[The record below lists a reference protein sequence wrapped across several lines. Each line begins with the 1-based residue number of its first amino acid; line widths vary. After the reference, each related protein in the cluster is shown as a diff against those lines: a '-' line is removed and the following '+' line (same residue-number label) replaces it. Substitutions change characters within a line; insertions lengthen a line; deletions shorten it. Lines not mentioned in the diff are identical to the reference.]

1 VEPPGV
7 THPLYR
13 TTAIAGVGLK
23 QYKRGASP
31 LPERSVLVEA
41 ILAACADAGF
51 DPAEIDG
58 FVSYGDDKN
67 EPVRLMPEL
76 GMRELR
82 WSAQVWG
89 GGGGGIAGTFGVAAA
104 AILSGQASAVVIF
117 RALVEGSSGRMSAA
131 VMAHHLNAHLL
142 ASGVVSP
149 AQACALRAMRLF
161 EHHGVP
167 RDLVEDLVRASYHHG
182 ARNPEA
188 VAYGQNFD
196 IDELRRSRL
205 IAEPFRLFDCS
216 RENDGA
222 GALLMVS
229 AERARDL
236 AKPPVYLLGCAQGA
250 EAGWGDLLENDAD
263 DLYASGGFRA
273 LARRLYA
280 ETELSPADID
290 VVQLY
295 ENFDAQG
302 VMSLIDHGFCTHEN
316 AVEVI
321 RFENL
326 IADGGS
332 LPINTA
338 GGNLAQGFIHGIG
351 LPIEAVRQLRGESSN
366 PVANARTCLLAGGP
380 GAPTVSSAIFANDR
394 WGR

>member
-1 VEPPGV
+1 MSKSPLP
-7 THPLYR
+7 HPLYG

-23 QYKRGASP
+23 QFKRGASP
-31 LPERSVLVEA
+31 LPERSVLVDA
-41 ILAACADAGF
+41 ILSACAEAGF
-51 DPAEIDG
+51 DPADIDG

-76 GMRELR
+76 GIRQLN
-82 WSAQVWG
+82 WSAAVWG
-89 GGGGGIAGTFGVAAA
+89 GGGGGIAGAFGIAAS

-131 VMAHHLNAHLL
+131 VMAHHLNDHML
-142 ASGVVSP
+142 AAGIVSP
-149 AQACALRAMRLF
+149 AQVCAIRANRLF

-167 RDLVEDLVRASYHHG
+167 AGIVEELVRASYHHG

-188 VAYGQNFD
+188 VAYGQPFD
-196 IDELRRSRL
+196 IEALRQSRL

-222 GALLMVS
+222 GALLMLS

-250 EAGWGDLLENDAD
+250 EAGWGDLLDNDDPA
-263 DLYASGGFRA
+263 LYATAGFGSV
-273 LARRLYA
+273 ARRLYA
-280 ETELSPADID
+280 QTGLSPADID

-302 VMSLIDHGFCTHEN
+302 VMSLIDHGFCTYES
-316 AVEVI
+316 AAEVI

-326 IADGGS
+326 ISDGGK
-332 LPINTA
+332 LPVNTS

-351 LPIEAVRQLRGESSN
+351 LAVEAVRQLRGESAN
-366 PVANARTCLLAGGP
+366 PVAGAETCLLAGGP
-380 GAPTVSSAIFANDR
+380 GSPTVSSAIF
-394 WGR
+394 GRSA

>member
-1 VEPPGV
+1 V
-7 THPLYR
+7 THPLYGS
-13 TTAIAGVGLK
+13 TAVAGVGLR

-41 ILAACADAGF
+41 IVAACDEAGF
-51 DPAEIDG
+51 DPADIDG

-82 WSAQVWG
+82 WSSQVWG
-89 GGGGGIAGTFGVAAA
+89 GGGGGIAAAFGVAAS
-104 AILSGQASAVVIF
+104 AILTGQASAVVVF

-131 VMAHHLNAHLL
+131 VMAHHLNDHLL

-149 AQACALRAMRLF
+149 AQACAIRAMRLY

-167 RDLVEDLVRASYHHG
+167 RDIVDDLVRASYHHG
-182 ARNPEA
+182 SRNPEA
-188 VAYGQNFD
+188 VSYGQTFD
-196 IDELRRSRL
+196 VETLRTSRL
-205 IAEPFRLFDCS
+205 IAEPFHLFDCS

-222 GALLMVS
+222 GALLLVS

-236 AKPPVYLLGCAQGA
+236 AKPPVYLLGCTQGA
-250 EAGWGDLLENDAD
+250 QTGWGDLLENDDAD
-263 DLYASGGFRA
+263 QYATGGFRSV
-273 LARRLYA
+273 ARRLYA
-280 ETELSPADID
+280 ETGLSPTDID

-302 VMSLIDHGFCTHEN
+302 VMALIDHGFCSYEN
-316 AVEVI
+316 AAEVI
-321 RFENL
+321 RFGNL
-326 IADGGS
+326 IADGGR

-366 PVANARTCLLAGGP
+366 PVAGARTCLLTGGP
-380 GAPTVSSAIFANDR
+380 GSPTVSSAIFANR
-394 WGR
+394 F